1 MIEFTLPRPFSAN
14 KIHSTVRN
22 RRVKS
27 RAYRLWIE
35 ECSLDLLRQRVK
47 PFQTP
52 ILVDIDLP
60 KGSRLDT
67 DNATKP
73 ILDLLVR
80 CGLIPDDRAS
90 YVRGTSAAHS
100 EEPLTT
106 IRVTESVSC

>member
-1 MIEFTLPRPFSAN
+1 MTTFTLPRTFSAN

-52 ILVDIDLP
+52 VRIAIFLP
-60 KGSRLDT
+60 KNSRLD
-67 DNATKP
+67 ATNSVKP
-73 ILDLLVR
+73 IEDLLVR
-80 CGLIPDDRAS
+80 CGLIPDDSKRF
-90 YVRGTSAAHS
+90 VVGTSADHS